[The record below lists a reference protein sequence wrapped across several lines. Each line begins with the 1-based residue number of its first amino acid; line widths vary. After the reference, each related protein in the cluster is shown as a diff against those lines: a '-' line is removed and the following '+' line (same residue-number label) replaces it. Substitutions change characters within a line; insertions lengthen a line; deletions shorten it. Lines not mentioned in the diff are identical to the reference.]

1 MGGLI
6 RADLKKLFKAKSL
19 YVCMFI
25 AIVLGV
31 SMSLL
36 YDYFWQERGQNIALW
51 YALMNQY
58 GMKTDMLD
66 EAFSQIPSQNLLS
79 YINIFLSDGAI
90 WLIGAPCVCA
100 FCAAEYN
107 AGTYK
112 NLVSR
117 GCSKIKLFIS
127 KTIVSVTELLLISL
141 VYVIAGSITALPH
154 IELKT
159 DMETGSIVF
168 MIFIYLLLIIASAS
182 VFVMLTI
189 IFRRS
194 GFAVA
199 AAIAAP
205 MLIAS
210 LMQIAALAS
219 PDLSELSTYI
229 LMNTFVTV
237 QKSVAAGNGWKE
249 LLTAIGYIIVSGF
262 LGGFIFKKSEIRI
275 G

>member
-25 AIVLGV
+25 AVVLGI

-36 YDYFWQERGQNIALW
+36 YNYFWQERGQNIALW

-66 EAFSQIPSQNLLS
+66 EALSQIPSQNLLS
-79 YINIFLSDGAI
+79 YFNVFLSDGAI

-112 NLVSR
+112 NTVAR
-117 GCSKIKLFIS
+117 GCSRIRLFIS
-127 KTIVSVTELLLISL
+127 KMTVSVIELVMISAVYLL
-141 VYVIAGSITALPH
+141 AGSITALPH
-154 IELKT
+154 VEMKSSMSI
-159 DMETGSIVF
+159 GSIFFLVL
-168 MIFIYLLLIIASAS
+168 IYLLLIVASAA
-182 VFVMLTI
+182 VFVTLTI

-210 LMQIAALAS
+210 LMQIASLAS
-219 PDLSELSTYI
+219 PDLAELSKFI

-237 QKSVAAGNGWKE
+237 QQSVSGGSGFTE
-249 LLTAIGYIIVSGF
+249 LFTAMGYIAVSGVV
-262 LGGFIFKKSEIRI
+262 GGLIFQKSEIK
-275 G
+275 